1 MPHLIYGGRL
11 WRFASD
17 ELSLPASC
25 AASSRCVWTVLLVI
39 IIALTAQSI
48 EDCSGQGYYILG
60 YLLASLCLQLVNIVC
75 EVCIIRHSIRVS
87 EECWVAGGGVSRCL
101 NC

>member
-11 WRFASD
+11 WRFGSD

-25 AASSRCVWTVLLVI
+25 AATSRGLWLVMLII

-48 EDCSGQGYYILG
+48 EECADQGYYIMG
-60 YLLASLCLQLVNIVC
+60 YLLASLAVQAINVVC
-75 EVCIIRHSIRVS
+75 EVCIIRHSIRV
-87 EECWVAGGGVSRCL
+87 GH
-101 NC
+101 